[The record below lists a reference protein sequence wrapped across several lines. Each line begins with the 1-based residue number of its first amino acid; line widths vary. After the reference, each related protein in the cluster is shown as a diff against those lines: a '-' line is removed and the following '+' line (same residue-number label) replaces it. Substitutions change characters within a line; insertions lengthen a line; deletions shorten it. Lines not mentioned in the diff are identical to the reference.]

1 MEFLLP
7 KEQLKG
13 LTEEEQKSVKDE
25 ALNQFLLGS
34 IFGGGGIATGYQAV
48 QNIIPNMQKQRQQ
61 QGLLQELTGIQNEFF
76 PTEQQLGERAL
87 RANAP
92 IAADE
97 YGFSIPL
104 AGQAAAARQP
114 APNYADLQTRLARLA
129 LNPTAAPI
137 VPSLQS
143 SFGAFKPTITDGV
156 ATDIRNQPISVIPRA
171 DLKTGLSLGGT
182 VKNGNVSFSASD
194 IAGFADAAAR
204 NQLPPLVAGTR
215 FVFDDFGRRIGVTN
229 DPGAVPASIER
240 TLAEKRAEG
249 QARLETTPT
258 NVIDVPSG
266 RQKRVTEAQAL
277 GMPTALSPSE
287 VIAYQAYEPIR
298 ADAFKKFQAASSS
311 DTSLQNMRNILNRG
325 GFKPGRFAEAQSE
338 IASIATGLGVGGQAA
353 KNMATDAP
361 LLLQTFADTVSTNI
375 QDMSGAISNAD
386 VIFQKQRGPQIRNPE
401 EALEYYIDL
410 KESLNKRSKDYYN
423 YVAKNPVPDV
433 VEKWSQT
440 PQGSASLFEDP
451 KMRKY
456 LPKFPVTQ
464 GPDKGKTAYKL
475 PTGSIVLFD

>member
-1 MEFLLP
+1 MDFLLP

-13 LTEEEQKSVKDE
+13 LSEADQKAVKDE
-25 ALNQFLLGS
+25 AFNQFLLGS

-48 QNIIPNMQKQRQQ
+48 QNIIPNLQKQRQQ
-61 QGLLQELTGIQNEFF
+61 QGLLQELGSIQNEFF
-76 PTEQQLGERAL
+76 PTQT
-87 RANAP
+87 
-92 IAADE
+92 
-97 YGFSIPL
+97 
-104 AGQAAAARQP
+104 QAAQRAYASLPENTSFDYNPTPEASFRQQQILS
-114 APNYADLQTRLARLA
+114 ASPNYADLQTRLAKLA
-129 LNPTAAPI
+129 LNPAAAPI
-137 VPSLQS
+137 VPSLQA

-156 ATDIRNQPISVIPRA
+156 VTDIRNQPTAVIPRL
-171 DLKTGLSLGGT
+171 DTKTGLQFT
-182 VKNGNVSFSASD
+182 GNVQGGNVNFNATD
-194 IAGFADAAAR
+194 IAGFADASAR

-215 FVFDDFGRRIGVTN
+215 FVFDNFGRRIGVTN
-229 DPGAVPASIER
+229 DPGAVPALTER

-249 QARLETTPT
+249 TARLETTPT
-258 NVIDVPSG
+258 NVIDIPSG

-287 VIAYQAYEPIR
+287 QIGYEAYKPIR
-298 ADAFKKFQAASSS
+298 DDAFKKFQAASSS

-325 GFKPGRFAEAQSE
+325 AFKPGKFAEFKSE
-338 IASIATGLGVGGQAA
+338 AAAIATGLGIGGTAA

-386 VIFQKQRGPQIRNPE
+386 VIFQKQRGPQITNPE

-433 VEKWSQT
+433 IEKWSQT

-464 GPDKGKTAYKL
+464 GPDKGKTAYRL
-475 PTGSIVLFD
+475 PSGSIVLFD